1 MYDSFPLQRT
11 SGLLILIF
19 LMRQLDLS
27 RPLIL
32 FTKLT
37 EGGSLTG
44 SCLFHEFTRTTGS
57 PSSSCEMI
65 ILQNKSHGENIR
77 VCMKIFT
84 TALKNCQILNK
95 NTSPYFHNA
104 SLLVWPLIIL
114 KGSHFSELSISMF
127 TTPERRTRLHTPFP
141 NARSER
147 Q

>member
-1 MYDSFPLQRT
+1 MTTLGVGRYSETFFQINANTVPGMYDSFPLQRT

-65 ILQNKSHGENIR
+65 ILRNKSLGENIR
-77 VCMKIFT
+77 VCMRIFT
-84 TALKNCQILNK
+84 TALRIKK
-95 NTSPYFHNA
+95 
-104 SLLVWPLIIL
+104 
-114 KGSHFSELSISMF
+114 ELSNS
-127 TTPERRTRLHTPFP
+127 
-141 NARSER
+141 